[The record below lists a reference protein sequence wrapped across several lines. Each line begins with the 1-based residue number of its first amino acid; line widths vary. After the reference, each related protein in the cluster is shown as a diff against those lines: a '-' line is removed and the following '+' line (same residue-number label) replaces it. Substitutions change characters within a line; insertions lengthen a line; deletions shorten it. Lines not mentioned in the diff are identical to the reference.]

1 MTAEIHSATPPPLT
15 DEALDELRRRADTE
29 RILRDDDPY
38 YAEDGDASAF
48 ERAVTPAVVHEL
60 VDEIERLREALG
72 GHLFDG
78 ESLGFREQVRAE
90 MVKGLARSR
99 NHHRATGIRVAARIY
114 AGGLRENVTR
124 GEVCGFLSSL
134 ADSVEE
140 AGGAGAAPGE
150 ALVE

>member
-1 MTAEIHSATPPPLT
+1 MTAEIESLTTPPLSQ
-15 DEALDELRRRADTE
+15 EKLAELRHRADTE
-29 RILRDDDPY
+29 HILRDGDPY
-38 YAEDGDASAF
+38 YGEDGEAGAF

-60 VDEIERLREALG
+60 VDEIERLRSALS

-78 ESLGFREQVRAE
+78 ESLGFREQIRAE
-90 MVKGLARSR
+90 MVKDLVKSR

-114 AGGLRENVTR
+114 STGLRDNITR

-140 AGGAGAAPGE
+140 AGGAGATSSE
-150 ALVE
+150 ASAG